1 MKTPYTIATII
12 AISVLSFVGGRWSK
26 QCPQQDP
33 IIRYIETNN
42 QIKTIQNEI
51 DSINV
56 LIRTDVVTMPRSV
69 RDSLRDLYN
78 PSR

>member
-33 IIRYIETNN
+33 IFRYIETNN

-51 DSINV
+51 DSIDV

-69 RDSLRDLYN
+69 RDSLRSLYN
-78 PSR
+78 K